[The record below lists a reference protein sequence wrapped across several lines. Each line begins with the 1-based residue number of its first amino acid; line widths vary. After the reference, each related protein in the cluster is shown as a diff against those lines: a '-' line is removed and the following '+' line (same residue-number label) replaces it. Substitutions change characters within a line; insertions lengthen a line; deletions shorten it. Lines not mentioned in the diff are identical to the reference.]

1 MPSETR
7 AIRSPIAG
15 GAGGCEPSDV
25 GAGHSLWLLQEQHTL
40 LAAGSFLQL
49 LKFIFKIL

>member
-1 MPSETR
+1 MPLETR

-25 GAGHSLWLLQEQHTL
+25 GAGDSLWLLQEQHAL
-40 LAAGSFLQL
+40 LTVGSFL
-49 LKFIFKIL
+49 